1 MAEPPAVFEWD
12 KVMGID
18 PFSLQDWKKDQLDD
32 VFNTVVLVTVH
43 SSYQK
48 LHKYVLT
55 FKCFKDNDV
64 VSHWSMF
71 FRPGWTMGCE
81 G

>member
-1 MAEPPAVFEWD
+1 MAEPPAAFEWD

-43 SSYQK
+43 CLYHK
-48 LHKYVLT
+48 LHNCML
-55 FKCFKDNDV
+55 
-64 VSHWSMF
+64 SI
-71 FRPGWTMGCE
+71 
-81 G
+81 